1 MANALPPTHDVVA
14 EEADYEEPTKDR
26 AATFLSIFFPI
37 IVFCLF
43 LGFVLMITLVSSA
56 SK

>member
-1 MANALPPTHDVVA
+1 MANALPPTHDAVA

-26 AATFLSIFFPI
+26 AATFLSIFFPL

-43 LGFVLMITLVSSA
+43 LGFMLMITLVSSA

>member
-1 MANALPPTHDVVA
+1 MANALPPTHDAVA

-26 AATFLSIFFPI
+26 AATFLSVFFPI

-43 LGFVLMITLVSSA
+43 LGFMLMITLVSSA